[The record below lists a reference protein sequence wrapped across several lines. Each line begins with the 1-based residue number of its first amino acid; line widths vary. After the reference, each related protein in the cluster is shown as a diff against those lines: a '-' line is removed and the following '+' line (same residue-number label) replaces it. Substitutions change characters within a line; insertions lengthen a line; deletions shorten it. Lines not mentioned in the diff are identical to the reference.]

1 MFTIN
6 DICNIAAQIERNGE
20 EAYAKAS
27 RGISDPELSLL
38 FQQMAEEE
46 GKHATWFGS
55 QKMNTSISPEEKE
68 IESMGRNLLQDMVKD
83 QTFSLETMDLIKSE
97 DSEVVLEQLI
107 GFEHDT
113 ILFYEFLENII
124 DEEKTKKHLLAIIEE
139 ERTHIKFIEEMI
151 VIILDKKVVT

>member
-27 RGISDPELSLL
+27 RGTSDPELSLL

-55 QKMNTSISPEEKE
+55 LKINTSISQEEKE
-68 IESMGRNLLQDMVKD
+68 LESMGRELLQDMVKD
-83 QTFSLETMDLIKSE
+83 QTFSLETMDLIRSE
-97 DSEVVLEQLI
+97 GGEVVLDQLI
-107 GFEHDT
+107 GFERDT

-124 DEEKTKKHLLAIIEE
+124 DEEKTKKHLLIIIEE
-139 ERTHIKFIEEMI
+139 ERNHVKLIEEMME
-151 VIILDKKVVT
+151 VVLGKKVVI